1 MYTQEKLY
9 ETYGDL
15 YNEQLFVESRF
26 KKEAEEKLK
35 FSLEKERSEGQAGTQ
50 PIGQHFIRFV
60 YDTVRTNIEQF
71 FVDKLAPKKGVK
83 ASYVGIM
90 LELADAFKEA
100 EDELYDLCT
109 YSTISTM
116 MSMVV
121 QERTVILSNIA
132 QTLATEIFDEYALK
146 RFTKISKFPKQTLK
160 GLDDRVQAFYRRA
173 FLQAA
178 MKHESFSPTKWNRM
192 EAQAFAACLIEIV
205 ADSTPYFVIVEGN
218 KSMMVVEATNKL
230 IEAWQKSEII

>member
-60 YDTVRTNIEQF
+60 YDTVRTNMEQF
-71 FVDKLAPKKGVK
+71 FTDKLAPKKGVK

-121 QERTVILSNIA
+121 QERIKA
-132 QTLATEIFDEYALK
+132 
-146 RFTKISKFPKQTLK
+146 
-160 GLDDRVQAFYRRA
+160 VQATV
-173 FLQAA
+173 LLIKILPSIVLDILI
-178 MKHESFSPTKWNRM
+178 MKANGVTIM
-192 EAQAFAACLIEIV
+192 E
-205 ADSTPYFVIVEGN
+205 
-218 KSMMVVEATNKL
+218 
-230 IEAWQKSEII
+230 